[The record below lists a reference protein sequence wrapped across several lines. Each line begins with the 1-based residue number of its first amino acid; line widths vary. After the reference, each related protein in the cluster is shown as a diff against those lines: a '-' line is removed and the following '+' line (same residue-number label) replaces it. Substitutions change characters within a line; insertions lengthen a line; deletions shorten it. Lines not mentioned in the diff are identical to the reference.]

1 MFKNRTSAFVGI
13 GTALVLA
20 FFLARNVL
28 STPNALVVTWDI
40 PTTYEDGTA
49 MPKAQITGFD
59 IYVSKDDK
67 APSYAAWF
75 KYNADTDAKYTY
87 TIDGVGKYCFTLI
100 TVSKDNGKSQ
110 SSDEA
115 CYIVIDTGP
124 VTGFKPK
131 PPTNVDIAPLE

>member
-1 MFKNRTSAFVGI
+1 V
-13 GTALVLA
+13 
-20 FFLARNVL
+20 
-28 STPNALVVTWDI
+28 PNALVVTWDI
-40 PTTYEDGTA
+40 PTSFEDGTA

-59 IYVSKDDK
+59 IYVSKDDGEPK
-67 APSYAAWF
+67 YAKWF
-75 KYNADTDAKYTY
+75 AFGADSEPKYIHA
-87 TIDGVGKYCFTLI
+87 IDGVGKYCFTLI

>member
-1 MFKNRTSAFVGI
+1 
-13 GTALVLA
+13 
-20 FFLARNVL
+20 
-28 STPNALVVTWDI
+28 
-40 PTTYEDGTA
+40 

-59 IYVSKDDK
+59 IYVSKDDGE
-67 APSYAAWF
+67 PEYAKWF
-75 KYNADTDAKYTY
+75 AFDADVEPKYIHD
-87 TIDGVGKYCFTLI
+87 IDGVGKYCFTLI

>member
-1 MFKNRTSAFVGI
+1 MFKNRTSALVGI

-59 IYVSKDDK
+59 IYVSKDDNE
-67 APSYAAWF
+67 STYAAWF
-75 KYNADTDAKYTY
+75 KYSTDTEAKYTHN
-87 TIDGVGKYCFTLI
+87 IDGVGKYCFTLI

-115 CYIVIDTGP
+115 CYIVVETGP
-124 VTGFKPK
+124 VTGFKPSA
-131 PPTNVDIAPLE
+131 PSNVDIKPLE

>member
-1 MFKNRTSAFVGI
+1 
-13 GTALVLA
+13 
-20 FFLARNVL
+20 
-28 STPNALVVTWDI
+28 
-40 PTTYEDGTA
+40 

-59 IYVSKDDK
+59 IYVSKDDGE
-67 APSYAAWF
+67 PQYAKWF
-75 KYNADTDAKYTY
+75 AFGADAEPKYIHA
-87 TIDGVGKYCFTLI
+87 IDGVGKYCFTLI